1 MSVAA
6 ARWLGE
12 AIAGP
17 SEPGS
22 LAWTIRRDPVAL
34 ASLAAILILCLAAV
48 FAPYLTSRAD
58 EGRGDP
64 NPVEK
69 FKPPSADHLLGADH
83 LGRDLYA
90 RLLFGGRTSL
100 AMGLI
105 VVAVA
110 LAIGTPLGALAG
122 YFGGWA
128 DEAIMRITDVF
139 LAFPPLLLAIAIAA
153 ALGPSFTNAAVAI
166 ALTWW
171 PWYTRLVR
179 AQVLSL
185 RERPFVE
192 AARVIGVGDLTII
205 IRHLLP
211 NALTPVVVQA
221 TLDIGSAILTG
232 AALSFLGLGVRPPMP
247 DWGQMVS
254 TGRVYFPERW
264 WYATF
269 PGLAIFIATLAFNLL
284 GDSVRDAADPASR
297 QPSVRF
303 GLAKSRRQTDIGEPA
318 AEGG

>member
-1 MSVAA
+1 MSATTSPLQPASADAA
-6 ARWLGE
+6 QTTGLPE
-12 AIAGP
+12 
-17 SEPGS
+17 SGS
-22 LAWTIRRDPVAL
+22 ILRALRRDPIAMLSFAAIVIFC
-34 ASLAAILILCLAAV
+34 LAAI
-48 FAPYLTSRAD
+48 FAPYLTSRAA
-58 EGRGDP
+58 EGLGNP

-69 FKPPSADHLLGADH
+69 LKPPSAEHPFGADH

-110 LAIGTPLGALAG
+110 VVIGIPLGALAG
-122 YFGGWA
+122 YFGGWV
-128 DEAIMRITDVF
+128 DETVMRITDVF

-153 ALGPSFTNAAVAI
+153 ALGASFTNAAIAI

-192 AARVIGVGDLTII
+192 AARVMGVADLTII
-205 IRHLLP
+205 VRHLLP
-211 NALTPVVVQA
+211 NALTPVIVQA

-232 AALSFLGLGVRPPMP
+232 AALSFLGLGVQPPTA

-254 TGRVYFPERW
+254 TGRIYFPDRW

-284 GDSVRDAADPASR
+284 GDSLRDAADPR
-297 QPSVRF
+297 H
-303 GLAKSRRQTDIGEPA
+303 
-318 AEGG
+318 GGGAR